1 MWQIGG
7 FSLEVCVKL
16 FYTDGAY
23 PLNPKKSYPLNPK
36 NI

>member
-16 FYTDGAY
+16 YYTDRAY
-23 PLNPKKSYPLNPK
+23 PLNPLRVKSFKSIL
-36 NI
+36 